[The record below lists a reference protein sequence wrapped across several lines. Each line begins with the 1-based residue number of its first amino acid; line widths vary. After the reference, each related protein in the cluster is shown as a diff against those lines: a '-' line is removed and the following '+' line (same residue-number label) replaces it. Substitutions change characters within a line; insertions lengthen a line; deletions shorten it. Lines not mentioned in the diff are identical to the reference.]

1 MPNSGGFFAGADSPC
16 CPDARGRTRGAAPS
30 ALPRGEGAPPLRP
43 RGTFPSRGKSPKA
56 RQGGSPGPPR
66 GTERKVKHF
75 SLPLPL
81 RFPHPLDRVSATKID
96 RFATLGWW
104 ANRSLFLLKLHRGHT
119 LNCQSVARQVGFL
132 EDAAGLFTLNQYR
145 QDRGPGDQRGLRPLR
160 RGSRLLRILEPGG
173 PWRIFRS
180 IYAASFLYARK

>member
-1 MPNSGGFFAGADSPC
+1 M
-16 CPDARGRTRGAAPS
+16 RGGAAPS
-30 ALPRGEGAPPLRP
+30 ALPEMQALRPAPGVFCGTGSPSTPNAGAPPCTRV
-43 RGTFPSRGKSPKA
+43 TFPSRGKSPKA
-56 RQGGSPGPPR
+56 RQGLRPLESPEGDA
-66 GTERKVKHF
+66 
-75 SLPLPL
+75 SLPL

-104 ANRSLFLLKLHRGHT
+104 ANRSLFLLKLHWGHT

-160 RGSRLLRILEPGG
+160 RGARLLRSLGAGG

-180 IYAASFLYARK
+180 IYAATFLYARK

>member
-1 MPNSGGFFAGADSPC
+1 MSRSRWRSGSIILPNSGGSLQGLIAPAAPMRGGAPEVLLPLRSPEGRALR
-16 CPDARGRTRGAAPS
+16 PSDPGGLSRRGESPQRRARGAP
-30 ALPRGEGAPPLRP
+30 LDPRGG
-43 RGTFPSRGKSPKA
+43 PSEKCF
-56 RQGGSPGPPR
+56 
-66 GTERKVKHF
+66 TF

-145 QDRGPGDQRGLRPLR
+145 
-160 RGSRLLRILEPGG
+160 
-173 PWRIFRS
+173 
-180 IYAASFLYARK
+180 

>member
-1 MPNSGGFFAGADSPC
+1 MLPPLHSP
-16 CPDARGRTRGAAPS
+16 RV
-30 ALPRGEGAPPLRP
+30 EGAPPLRP

-56 RQGGSPGPPR
+56 RQGSTPGPPR
-66 GTERKVKHF
+66 GTERKVFHF

-160 RGSRLLRILEPGG
+160 RGARLLRSLGAGG

>member
-1 MPNSGGFFAGADSPC
+1 MF
-16 CPDARGRTRGAAPS
+16 
-30 ALPRGEGAPPLRP
+30 
-43 RGTFPSRGKSPKA
+43 
-56 RQGGSPGPPR
+56 
-66 GTERKVKHF
+66 HF

-132 EDAAGLFTLNQYR
+132 EDAAGFFTLNQYR

-160 RGSRLLRILEPGG
+160 RGARLLRILEPGG
-173 PWRIFRS
+173 SWRIFRS
-180 IYAASFLYARK
+180 IYAATFLYARKQAGCRAWQSHALAEHLHRVSRSRQLLQKMRRMQEGGPLAGSPF

>member
-1 MPNSGGFFAGADSPC
+1 MPNSGGLFAGAGSPC
-16 CPDARGRTRGAAPS
+16 T
-30 ALPRGEGAPPLRP
+30 PRYAGAPLEHGLAMLGTRV
-43 RGTFPSRGKSPKA
+43 TFPSRGKSPKA
-56 RQGGSPGPPR
+56 RQGSTPGPPR
-66 GTERKVKHF
+66 GTERKVFHF

-104 ANRSLFLLKLHRGHT
+104 ANRSLFLLKLHWGHT

-160 RGSRLLRILEPGG
+160 RGARLLRSLGAGG

-180 IYAASFLYARK
+180 IYAATFLYARK

>member
-1 MPNSGGFFAGADSPC
+1 MPNSGGVFAGADSPC
-16 CPDARGRTRGAAPS
+16 T
-30 ALPRGEGAPPLRP
+30 PRYAGAPLEHGLAMLGTRV
-43 RGTFPSRGKSPKA
+43 TFPSRGKSPKA
-56 RQGGSPGPPR
+56 RQGGTPGPPR
-66 GTERKVKHF
+66 GTERKVFHF

-119 LNCQSVARQVGFL
+119 LNCQSVARQVGFFFFF
-132 EDAAGLFTLNQYR
+132 AGLFTLNQYR
-145 QDRGPGDQRGLRPLR
+145 QDRGPGNQRGLRPLR
-160 RGSRLLRILEPGG
+160 RGARLLRSLGAGG

>member
-1 MPNSGGFFAGADSPC
+1 MFRSRWRSGSIILPNSGAFFAGASGPC

-56 RQGGSPGPPR
+56 RQGGTPGPPR

-104 ANRSLFLLKLHRGHT
+104 ANRSLFLLKLHRSSHPLLSIRG
-119 LNCQSVARQVGFL
+119 
-132 EDAAGLFTLNQYR
+132 AAGGFSR
-145 QDRGPGDQRGLRPLR
+145 GCRGPFYPQP
-160 RGSRLLRILEPGG
+160 IPPG
-173 PWRIFRS
+173 
-180 IYAASFLYARK
+180 

>member
-1 MPNSGGFFAGADSPC
+1 M
-16 CPDARGRTRGAAPS
+16 
-30 ALPRGEGAPPLRP
+30 
-43 RGTFPSRGKSPKA
+43 
-56 RQGGSPGPPR
+56 
-66 GTERKVKHF
+66 KHF

-160 RGSRLLRILEPGG
+160 RGGKTSSKSRSRRSLAYLSQHLCCFFPLREKVGRVPSMALPCSRGAPASGKQEP
-173 PWRIFRS
+173 
-180 IYAASFLYARK
+180 AASAKNERDARRGTLSRVPLLILKNYSASDPIGSHGSSMVGSEA

>member
-1 MPNSGGFFAGADSPC
+1 MQGLLAPADPMRGGAPEVLPPLHSPEGRALR
-16 CPDARGRTRGAAPS
+16 PSDPGGLSRRGESPQRRARG
-30 ALPRGEGAPPLRP
+30 
-43 RGTFPSRGKSPKA
+43 GT
-56 RQGGSPGPPR
+56 PGPPR
-66 GTERKVKHF
+66 GTERKVFHF

-104 ANRSLFLLKLHRGHT
+104 ANRSLFLLKLHRGYT
-119 LNCQSVARQVGFL
+119 LNCQSVARQVSFL

-160 RGSRLLRILEPGG
+160 RGARLLRSLGAGG

>member
-56 RQGGSPGPPR
+56 RQGGTPGPPR

-81 RFPHPLDRVSATKID
+81 RFPHPLDRVCATKID

-132 EDAAGLFTLNQYR
+132 EDAAGLLPSTNTAR
-145 QDRGPGDQRGLRPLR
+145 IEGRGIKGGYAPFAGGA
-160 RGSRLLRILEPGG
+160 RLLRSRGAGG

>member
-1 MPNSGGFFAGADSPC
+1 MFHSRWRSGSIILPNSGGFFAGADSPC

-56 RQGGSPGPPR
+56 RQGGTPGPPR
-66 GTERKVKHF
+66 GTERKVFHF

-104 ANRSLFLLKLHRGHT
+104 ANRSFFLLKLHRSSHPLLSIRG
-119 LNCQSVARQVGFL
+119 
-132 EDAAGLFTLNQYR
+132 AAGGFSR
-145 QDRGPGDQRGLRPLR
+145 GCRGPFYPQPIPL
-160 RGSRLLRILEPGG
+160 G
-173 PWRIFRS
+173 
-180 IYAASFLYARK
+180 